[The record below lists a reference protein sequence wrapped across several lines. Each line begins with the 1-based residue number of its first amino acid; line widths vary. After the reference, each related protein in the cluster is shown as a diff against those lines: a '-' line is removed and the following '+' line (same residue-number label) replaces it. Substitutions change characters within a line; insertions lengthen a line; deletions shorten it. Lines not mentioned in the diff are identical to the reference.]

1 MADEQISVEPIKATL
16 NSYFGVQQRITSILQ
31 RCGETVIM
39 VGHVS
44 WFLDNGGEYYVDVV
58 FHNGKTTTADQF
70 PMEWLDPRINLLA
83 VDVSKFRKVF

>member
-1 MADEQISVEPIKATL
+1 MSDEQISVEPIKTAL
-16 NSYFGVQQRITSILQ
+16 NSYFALQERIKSILQ

-44 WFLDNGGEYYVDVV
+44 WFLDNGGEYYADVV

-83 VDVSKFRKVF
+83 VDISKFRKVF